1 MATPITFEQ
10 VRDFICEQWRVSP
23 ERLSPGSRLL
33 HDLGIERTV
42 ARYDVINSWP
52 DIVGEKIAK
61 VTVPERIDRGIL
73 FVSVA
78 TAAWRTE
85 LTLSRLAILKKITA
99 RVGSG
104 AVKDIRFR

>member
-1 MATPITFEQ
+1 MG
-10 VRDFICEQWRVSP
+10 VSTA
-23 ERLSPGSRLL
+23 LHSLL